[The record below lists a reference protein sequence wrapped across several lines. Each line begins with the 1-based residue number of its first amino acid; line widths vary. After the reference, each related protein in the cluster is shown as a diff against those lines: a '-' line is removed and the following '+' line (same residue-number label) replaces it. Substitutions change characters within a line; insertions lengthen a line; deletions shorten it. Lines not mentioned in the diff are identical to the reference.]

1 MNTPVPTRRVQIS
14 SGGWS
19 YANTYSTCAVTA
31 HTGTS
36 STRVTGESHSG
47 TVSGM
52 TVSWSNNQYRSGS
65 GTGLVTLNG
74 ATQSITFTIPGVST
88 NYYGIEVTD
97 WSQTSGSAMV
107 TVTGVRVGQVT
118 SSGAIMSA
126 TVATSNYQTDPTQ
139 LASVGASAT
148 VRYNVNNGYYGS
160 TTGSWGHSSASSIS
174 TYDRDSSSGSMSI
187 STSAS
192 GYTVSISGA
201 RTSSV
206 TYSFKANYNYPSTY
220 TYYEGSGSISAP
232 SYADDIDGCY
242 TNFGSIDYTTSGR
255 TANYTVTASS
265 EGTANIRLYY
275 SWYTSPSYATYVNG
289 YFNGDRI
296 NYINFDGK
304 TYP

>member
-1 MNTPVPTRRVQIS
+1 M
-14 SGGWS
+14 
-19 YANTYSTCAVTA
+19 AAV
-31 HTGTS
+31 H
-36 STRVTGESHSG
+36 
-47 TVSGM
+47 
-52 TVSWSNNQYRSGS
+52 GS
-65 GTGLVTLNG
+65 GTGFVTLNG
-74 ATQSITFTIPGVST
+74 TTQHITFTIPGVST
-88 NYYGIEVTD
+88 NYSGIEVIDWGKSSGTASTD
-97 WSQTSGSAMV
+97 V
-107 TVTGVRVGQVT
+107 IGVRVAHVE
-118 SSGAIMSA
+118 SCGAIMDA
-126 TVATSNYQTDPTQ
+126 TVTTINFVAEPTQ
-139 LASVGASAT
+139 IASVGAYAT

-174 TYDRDSSSGSMSI
+174 TYDRNSSDGSMSV
-187 STSAS
+187 STDVS

-232 SYADDIDGCY
+232 IHADDIDGCY

-289 YFNGDRI
+289 YFNDSRI

>member
-1 MNTPVPTRRVQIS
+1 MNTSVPTRSVQIS

-19 YANTYSTCAVTA
+19 YANTYSTCAVIE
-31 HTGTS
+31 HEGTT
-36 STRVTGESHSG
+36 STSVTGEPHSG

-206 TYSFKANYNYPSTY
+206 TYSFKANYSYPSTY

-255 TANYTVTASS
+255 TANYTITADSA
-265 EGTANIRLYY
+265 GTANIRLYY
-275 SWYTSPSYATYVNG
+275 SWYTSPSYATYVDG
-289 YFNGDRI
+289 YFNGNRI
-296 NYINFDGK
+296 NYINFDGR